1 MGTGRD
7 FVDTDVVRLFH
18 PPERVSLV
26 TFLTAAAST
35 CLLSQTSC
43 SRLLQAVAARRPAA
57 VPTVLGQLITQRL
70 DGHSLLFHSLLQRQ
84 NDRDQGFFVQL
95 SELVIIGLW

>member
-1 MGTGRD
+1 M
-7 FVDTDVVRLFH
+7 DTDVIWLLRPL
-18 PPERVSLV
+18 ERVSLV

-35 CLLSQTSC
+35 GLLSQTPC

-70 DGHSLLFHSLLQRQ
+70 DNRSLLYHSLLQRQ

-95 SELVIIGLW
+95 GELAIIGR